1 MPRMNDRTLGRDGP
15 TVSALG
21 LGCMGMS
28 EFYGPTDD
36 EQSIAT
42 IHRALDLGI
51 TLLDTSDAYGPY
63 TNEQLVGRRSPTVAT
78 RSCSPPSS
86 ASCATRASGA
96 STTRRRT
103 RRAPA
108 TRRCGG
114 SAVDHIDL
122 YFLHRRN
129 PDVPIEE
136 TVGAMAELVDQGK
149 VRYLGLSEVSAETLR
164 AACAVHPI
172 AALQSEW
179 SLWTRGIEEEIV
191 PTARELGVGIVAY
204 SPVGRGFLTGR
215 YASVDDLADTDF
227 RRYQPRFQ
235 ADNLEANLA
244 SHRARAASWRRTS
257 AARRVQLALAWLLH
271 QGSDVVPIPGTKHA
285 AYVEENAEATEI
297 SLSAHHLE
305 ALDDAMPAGA
315 AAGDRYTAAGMAT
328 VEL

>member
-1 MPRMNDRTLGRDGP
+1 MTDRTLGRDGLS
-15 TVSALG
+15 VSALG

-36 EQSIAT
+36 EESIAA

-63 TNEQLVGRRSPTVAT
+63 VNEQLVGTAIADRRDQAVVAT
-78 RSCSPPSS
+78 KFGIVRDDGERRIDSSPEYAARACD
-86 ASCATRASGA
+86 ASL
-96 STTRRRT
+96 RRL
-103 RRAPA
+103 
-108 TRRCGG
+108 GI
-114 SAVDHIDL
+114 DHIDL

-136 TVGAMAELVDQGK
+136 TIGAMAELVDQGK
-149 VRYLGLSEVSAETLR
+149 VRHLGLSEVSAETLR
-164 AACAVHPI
+164 AACDVHPI

-191 PTARELGVGIVAY
+191 PAARNLGVGIVAY
-204 SPVGRGFLTGR
+204 SPLGRGFLTGR
-215 YASVDDLADTDF
+215 YASADDLADDDF

-235 ADNLEANLA
+235 GDNLKANVRLVERVRELA
-244 SHRARAASWRRTS
+244 EDVGCTP
-257 AARRVQLALAWLLH
+257 VQLALAWLLH
-271 QGSDVVPIPGTKHA
+271 QGTDVVPIPGTKHA
-285 AYVEENAEATEI
+285 RFVEENAEATEI

-315 AAGDRYTAAGMAT
+315 AAGERYTPEGMAA

>member
-1 MPRMNDRTLGRDGP
+1 MNERTLGRDGP

-63 TNEQLVGRRSPTVAT
+63 TNEQLVGTAIADRRDQVVLAT
-78 RSCSPPSS
+78 KFGVVREEGERRIDNTPAYAARACD
-86 ASCATRASGA
+86 ASL
-96 STTRRRT
+96 RRL
-103 RRAPA
+103 
-108 TRRCGG
+108 
-114 SAVDHIDL
+114 AVDHIDL

-172 AALQSEW
+172 TALQSEW

-215 YASVDDLADTDF
+215 YASVDDLADNDF

-235 ADNLEANLA
+235 ADNLEANLRLVERMGELA
-244 SHRARAASWRRTS
+244 QDVGCTP
-257 AARRVQLALAWLLH
+257 VQLALAWLLH

-285 AYVEENAEATEI
+285 AHVEENAQATDI